1 MQGALII
8 EGDGLRPGG
17 SVRHGRDMI
26 AQGVKSYARVM
37 TYLKAYSAQKD
48 APVNAYQAGEKE

>member
-1 MQGALII
+1 ADTYTPTTL
-8 EGDGLRPGG
+8 LKVPGPEQ
-17 SVRHGRDMI
+17 MKQEWI
-26 AQGVKSYARVM
+26 ASKGVKSYARVM